1 MDKQNKF
8 RIAAVTEDILLYAQ
22 SIPYA
27 HFLKNIFD
35 KLVEK
40 EKNIL
45 AQLREM
51 KKFPFPNVRTLR
63 LNHQREWT
71 EDQKV
76 NLGRAGAYFLVS
88 VICLKIYFLYH
99 DAHHQ
104 KVDCSIYCQSE
115 HNCVQI
121 SLLG

>member
-1 MDKQNKF
+1 MHNM
-8 RIAAVTEDILLYAQ
+8 
-22 SIPYA
+22 
-27 HFLKNIFD
+27 NIFD

-51 KKFPFPNVRTLR
+51 KNFKTLR
-63 LNHQREWT
+63 VNHSREWT

-76 NLGRAGAYFLVS
+76 NLDRAGAYFLVS
-88 VICLKIYFLYH
+88 VICLKIHLLYH
-99 DAHHQ
+99 AAHHQ